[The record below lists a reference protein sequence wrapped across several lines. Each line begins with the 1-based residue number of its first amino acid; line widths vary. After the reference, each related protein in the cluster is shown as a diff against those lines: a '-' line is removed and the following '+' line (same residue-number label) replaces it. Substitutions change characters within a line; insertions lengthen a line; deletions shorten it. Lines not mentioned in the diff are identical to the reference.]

1 MPIGKTSNI
10 ISKWGDLDIMG
21 KTQEFKVKSVT
32 PRMAVFTNDNP
43 YDKISLIFV
52 KLLNSNMNLRF

>member
-1 MPIGKTSNI
+1 MA
-10 ISKWGDLDIMG
+10 

-32 PRMAVFTNDNP
+32 PQMAVFTNDNP